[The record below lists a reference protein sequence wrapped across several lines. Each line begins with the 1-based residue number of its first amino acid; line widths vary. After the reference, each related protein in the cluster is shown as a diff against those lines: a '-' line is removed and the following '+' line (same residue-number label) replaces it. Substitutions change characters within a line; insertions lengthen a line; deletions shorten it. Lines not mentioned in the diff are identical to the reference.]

1 MTVDHKRDDQVD
13 ERAAELQ
20 VEQDDDLGDSKTAR
34 TAADQ
39 MLEESRERTD
49 QAEDLDPADD
59 DVIRR
64 TSEETAVEP

>member
-1 MTVDHKRDDQVD
+1 MDRKRDDQVD

-20 VEQDDDLGDSKTAR
+20 VEQDDDLGESKTAR

-64 TSEETAVEP
+64 TSEETVVEP